1 MSRDPD
7 HGYRPVDDE
16 DRRTLPALLN
26 DGDVIVDPSLIAE
39 RRERRRQHEA
49 AKRSRRAATTRLTR
63 AVKSYRGSPAPDPED
78 FDAPPGPDRVI
89 RLNELDQPCRDIARR
104 AERAINAVLTSKVYA
119 ENSLDKAA
127 GEMTLKRHEW
137 EIALILRTITR
148 LRGEH
153 ARFQAE
159 NPVSDRVGTLTSAVL
174 DPQQRVL
181 AQAQQSADSRVSA
194 IEHYARQIKATDNAR
209 IDWENSTRLSGLNGN
224 FLELA
229 VSTAADDHVISE
241 LKDMANQ
248 AQAAARVYQDS
259 LTMAALAAEV
269 LAFPADTSG

>member
-1 MSRDPD
+1 MSRHRD

-26 DGDVIVDPSLIAE
+26 DGDVIVDPGLIAE

-49 AKRSRRAATTRLTR
+49 TERSRHAATTRLTR
-63 AVKSYRGSPAPDPED
+63 AVKSYRASPAPD
-78 FDAPPGPDRVI
+78 
-89 RLNELDQPCRDIARR
+89 
-104 AERAINAVLTSKVYA
+104 
-119 ENSLDKAA
+119 A

-159 NPVSDRVGTLTSAVL
+159 NPMSDKAGTLTTAVL

-194 IEHYARQIKATDNAR
+194 IEHYARRIKAADNAR
-209 IDWENSTRLSGLNGN
+209 IDWENSTKLSGLNGS

-248 AQAAARVYQDS
+248 AQAAAKVYQDS